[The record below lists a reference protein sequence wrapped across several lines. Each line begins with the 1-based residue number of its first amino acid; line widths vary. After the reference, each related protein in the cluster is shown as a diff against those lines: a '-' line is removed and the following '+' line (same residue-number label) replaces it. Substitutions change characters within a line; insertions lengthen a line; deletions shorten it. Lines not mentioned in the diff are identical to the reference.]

1 MLTGVEAT
9 FVAGDPPRDGW
20 LALWTARG
28 EVPDADD
35 QLELVLPAGSRVRRR
50 TIPVRRMP
58 LAEALEALMEPRPE
72 DDSSSVAAW
81 TAAVWLTMELV
92 ARGRLVP
99 GVSPSGYDAWRLGPL
114 DPADVENV
122 RRLADALPPAAHALP
137 LPGSRPLRICSPAEA
152 IRAFGHGV
160 ADILPRT
167 AAAPTVAGT
176 LLFAAREPSP
186 VDGAVDWLE
195 TLATADDDAAVALR
209 LRPPADDGDHFEAE
223 LVLTSRSDPSLSV
236 DAADLWE
243 APEVVLAR
251 LGDAES
257 ALLLALRRGS
267 RAWPP
272 LGRLLEEP
280 TPSVM
285 LLGDDEVEELL
296 GTVVDDLASA
306 GIAVLWPH
314 ELMSEVDVRP
324 TVTTPTPAAVAGA
337 GLTLD
342 SLLELRW
349 QASVDG
355 QPLTAEEMVALVE
368 AKRPV
373 VRLRGRWVV
382 ADPERLSRLRTRHQ
396 VRAGQALGAALGGE
410 LVVDGESVDAVV
422 EGPIAEL
429 AARLGGLS
437 PYREHAEPEGLEAH
451 LRPYQRRGLAWLAE
465 MADLSLGGILADDMG
480 LGKTVQVLAL
490 HLERQG
496 RTLVV
501 CPASLIGNWEREAG
515 RFVPEVP
522 VRRYHGSAR
531 TLEDLASNEIVLV
544 TYGVARRD
552 GGILEAVD
560 WDMVIADEAQAI
572 KNPLARTARAMRR
585 LPADARFALTG
596 TPVENRLSDLWA
608 ILDWTTP
615 GLLGPLESFRR
626 QVAVPVERHRDP
638 DATAAFASMIR
649 PFVLRRRKTD
659 PTIAPEL
666 PPKTET
672 DRLVP
677 LSDEQATLYRAVV
690 AEVLDEIAEAE
701 GIARRGLVLKLLT
714 SLKQICNHPAQY
726 LGQPGPLRG
735 RSGKLEATTELLDVV
750 VDEGEAALLFTQYV
764 TMGRLLQGHLD
775 ERGLRTRFLHG
786 SVPVGKREEMVDRFQ
801 DGDVDVFVIS
811 LKAGGT
817 GLNLTQATHV
827 VHFDRWWNPAVEDQ
841 ASDRAW
847 RIGQDRAVQVHRM
860 VCEGTVEDRIAGVL
874 DQKRDLA
881 DAVVGGGESWITEL
895 DDDGLAKL
903 VALAGEGS

>member
-9 FVAGDPPRDGW
+9 FVTGDPPRDGW
-20 LALWTARG
+20 LALWSVEG
-28 EVPDADD
+28 VVSDADD
-35 QLELVLPAGSRVRRR
+35 HLELVLPSGSRVHRR
-50 TIPVRRMP
+50 TIPVRRVP
-58 LAEALEALMEPRPE
+58 LAEALDSLIEPRRHE
-72 DDSSSVAAW
+72 DTTSVAAW
-81 TAAVWLTMELV
+81 TTAAWLAIGLV
-92 ARGRLVP
+92 ARGRLMP
-99 GVSPSGYDAWRLGPL
+99 ARSPSGYDAWRLGPL
-114 DPADVENV
+114 DPADVHNMC
-122 RRLADALPPAAHALP
+122 RLADALPPAAHAIP
-137 LPGSRPLRICSPAEA
+137 VPGSRPLRVHSPVEA
-152 IRAFGHGV
+152 VRAFGDAV
-160 ADILPRT
+160 ADLFPRT
-167 AAAPTVAGT
+167 AAATTVAGT
-176 LLFAAREPSP
+176 HIFAAREPSA
-186 VDGAVDWLE
+186 VDGAASWLE
-195 TLATADDDAAVALR
+195 TLAVDDDEAAVALR
-209 LRPPADDGDHFEAE
+209 LRPPLADREEFTAD

-236 DAADLWE
+236 EAADLWE

-257 ALLLALRRGS
+257 ALLVALRRGS

-272 LGRLLEEP
+272 LGRMLEEP

-285 LLGDDEVEELL
+285 RLGDDEVEELL
-296 GTVVDDLASA
+296 GPVVDDLASA
-306 GIAVLWPH
+306 GIAVLWPQ
-314 ELMSEVDVRP
+314 EMMSDVEVRP
-324 TVTTPTPAAVAGA
+324 TLTTPAPAPVTAG

-342 SLLELRW
+342 SLLEVRW
-349 QASVDG
+349 QATMDG
-355 QPLTAEEMVALVE
+355 EPLTAEEMDALVE

-382 ADPERLSRLRTRHQ
+382 ADPERLARLRTRHR
-396 VRAGQALGAALGGE
+396 VRAGQALTAALGGD
-410 LVVDGESVDAVV
+410 LIVGGETVDAVV
-422 EGPIAEL
+422 EGSIAEL
-429 AARLGGLS
+429 AARLRDLS
-437 PYREHAEPEGLEAH
+437 FDREHPEPDGLDAH

-465 MADLSLGGILADDMG
+465 MADLKLGGILADDMG

-490 HLERQG
+490 HLERRG

-515 RFVPEVP
+515 RFAPAVA
-522 VRRYHGSAR
+522 VRRYHGSGR
-531 TLEDLASNEIVLV
+531 TLDDLAPDEMVLV
-544 TYGVARRD
+544 TYGVVRRD
-552 GGILEAVD
+552 RGDLEAIG

-572 KNPLARTARAMRR
+572 KNPLARTARAIRR
-585 LPADARFALTG
+585 LPASARFALTG

-615 GLLGPLESFRR
+615 GLLGPLEGFRR

-638 DATAAFASMIR
+638 DVTAAFASMIR

-666 PPKTET
+666 PPKIET

-750 VDEGEAALLFTQYV
+750 VDEGDAALVFTQYV
-764 TMGRLLQGHLD
+764 TMGRLLQEHLD
-775 ERGLRTRFLHG
+775 ERGLQTRFLHG
-786 SVPVGKREEMVDRFQ
+786 SVPVGKRQQMVDQFQ

-817 GLNLTQATHV
+817 GLNLTRATHV

-847 RIGQDRAVQVHRM
+847 RIGQDRPVQVHRM
-860 VCEGTVEDRIAGVL
+860 VCEGTVEDRISEVL
-874 DQKRDLA
+874 DQKRQLA
-881 DAVVGGGESWITEL
+881 HAVVGGGEGWITEL
-895 DDDGLAKL
+895 DDDDLANL
-903 VALAGEGS
+903 VALTGRSA